1 MEWRASRSMLRMA
14 RRWRWPTTARP
25 RWRRLCSTRCCRFR
39 FTDGF
44 ERYVMLEQSR
54 RGATVFS
61 RTGGEWV
68 GHVLTGDDELALPEA
83 RITLPIAELYEGVTF
98 SLGQGE
104 VQA

>member
-1 MEWRASRSMLRMA
+1 
-14 RRWRWPTTARP
+14 
-25 RWRRLCSTRCCRFR
+25 
-39 FTDGF
+39 
-44 ERYVMLEQSR
+44 MLEQSR

-83 RITLPIAELYEGVTF
+83 GITLPRAELYEGVTL

-104 VQA
+104 VQAA